1 MFPLRDTI
9 PSSRRPVV
17 TYALIALNVAVF
29 LYEVSL
35 GQRLEAFIFTW
46 GLLPS
51 QLSLT
56 DPASW
61 LTIFTSMF
69 LHGGWAHVGG
79 NLLYLW
85 IFGDNVEDR
94 LGHGRY
100 LLFYLATGVCAA
112 MAQVLAHPSSPV
124 PMVGASGAIAGVLGC
139 YLLYFSHARVVTL
152 VPIFFFI
159 QLVEIPALVFLG
171 LWFLMQLLQGAASLR
186 GAAEVTGGV
195 AWWAHAGGFASGLLL
210 GYILG
215 RRPVPPP
222 AQGGGGRTPAWPRQE
237 GGTPWARD

>member
-1 MFPLRDTI
+1 MFPLRDNI

-17 TYALIALNVAVF
+17 TYVLIALNVAIF
-29 LYEVSL
+29 LYELML
-35 GQRLEAFIFTW
+35 GHRLESFILEW
-46 GLLPS
+46 GLVPAR
-51 QLSLT
+51 LSLS
-56 DPASW
+56 DPSSL

-94 LGHGRY
+94 LGHAKFA
-100 LLFYLATGVCAA
+100 LFYLATGVCAA
-112 MAQVLAHPSSPV
+112 MAQVLAGPGSGV

-139 YLLYFSHARVVTL
+139 YLLFYPHARVVTL
-152 VPIFFFI
+152 VPIVFFL

-171 LWFLMQLLQGAASLR
+171 IWFLMQLFQGALSLQGA
-186 GAAEVTGGV
+186 GEVTGGV

-210 GYILG
+210 GFVLG
-215 RRPVPPP
+215 RRAAPPR
-222 AQGGGGRTPAWPRQE
+222 GRPTGRVAPWPRQE